1 MTLPT
6 YLYGVVCGCRKY
18 FCKTLT
24 FLPRPHCVLS
34 IEVAS
39 LWGLALTDKDEVS
52 SVPRA
57 RVVCFILF
65 DRLLILGIQESCYVL
80 VIWSVTLTY
89 SHGLVLIF
97 SVLLASDIIILSDL
111 FWWSGWCSFSKL
123 LLLPRF
129 CLKTRKHPWEDIA
142 LPFPTSL
149 YSRVSLEHWFF
160 FPQIAFTLKVN
171 FVVFWILLYLWP
183 LHTLSGFITNV
194 SFKT

>member
-1 MTLPT
+1 MFWVLRLP
-6 YLYGVVCGCRKY
+6 VCEVWPLLT
-18 FCKTLT
+18 KTRSQV
-24 FLPRPHCVLS
+24 FQEP
-34 IEVAS
+34 
-39 LWGLALTDKDEVS
+39 GLFALFYS
-52 SVPRA
+52 M
-57 RVVCFILF
+57 L

-129 CLKTRKHPWEDIA
+129 CLKTRKHPWEDIS
-142 LPFPTSL
+142 LLFPTSL

-183 LHTLSGFITNV
+183 LHTLSGFITKV